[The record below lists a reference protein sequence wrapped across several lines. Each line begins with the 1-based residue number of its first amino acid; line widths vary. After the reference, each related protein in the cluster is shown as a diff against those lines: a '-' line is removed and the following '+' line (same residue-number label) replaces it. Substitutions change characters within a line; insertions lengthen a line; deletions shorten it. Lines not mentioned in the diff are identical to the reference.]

1 MKRVY
6 MDYAA
11 TTPVAPEVL
20 EAMAPYMTEHFGN
33 PSSIHSFGRE
43 AKQTLEKARETIATL
58 LEARP
63 EEIVFTSGGSESSNL
78 AIKGC
83 AEAYSRK
90 GRHIITTS
98 VEHHASLDA
107 VKHLSKNGFEATYL
121 PVDRDG
127 LVDLN
132 ALKNALRD
140 DTILVS
146 VIHANNEVGTIQ
158 PVKEIVE
165 IAHEKGALVH
175 VDSVQ
180 VVGSLPVSVRDL
192 DIDLM
197 SMSAH
202 KFYGPKGMGGLYV
215 KRGVRI
221 LPLIH
226 GGPHEKKLRAGTQ
239 NVAGA
244 VGMAK
249 ALELAVERMGDEV
262 PRLTGLR
269 DKMIEEITSRID
281 HVRLNGHRIKRLP
294 NNVNV
299 SVEYVEGEA
308 MLLNLDLKGIAV
320 SSGSAC
326 SSGSLEPS
334 HVLMAMGI
342 PHEIAHGSLRFTLGR
357 STTEADV
364 EYVVSSLADIVAK
377 LREMSPL
384 YPSGPCKCKD

>member
-11 TTPVAPEVL
+11 TTPVAPEVI
-20 EAMAPYMTEHFGN
+20 EAMMPYMTEHFGN
-33 PSSIHSFGRE
+33 PSSIHSSGRE
-43 AKQTLEKARETIATL
+43 ARQALEKARETIATL
-58 LEARP
+58 LEAKP
-63 EEIVFTSGGSESSNL
+63 EEVVFTSGGSESSNV

-83 AEAYSRK
+83 AEANSKK
-90 GRHIITTS
+90 GRHIVTTS

-107 VKHLSKNGFEATYL
+107 VKHLAKNGFETTFL
-121 PVDRDG
+121 PVDKDG
-127 LVDLN
+127 LVDLS
-132 ALKNALRD
+132 ALKSALRD

-158 PVKEIVE
+158 PVKEIAD
-165 IAHEKGALVH
+165 IAHERGALFH

-192 DIDLM
+192 DVDLM

-202 KFYGPKGMGGLYV
+202 KFYGPKGVGALYV

-221 LPLIH
+221 VPLIH

-239 NVAGA
+239 DVAGA

-249 ALELAVERMGDEV
+249 ALELAVERMGDEI
-262 PRLTGLR
+262 PRLTSLR
-269 DKMIEEITSRID
+269 DRMIEGITSRID
-281 HVRLNGHRIKRLP
+281 HVRLNGHRTRRLP
-294 NNVNV
+294 NNVNI

-357 STTEADV
+357 STTEEDV
-364 EYVVSSLADIVAK
+364 EYVISTLVDVVAK
-377 LREMSPL
+377 LRQMSPL
-384 YPSGPCKCKD
+384 YPSGPCRCKE

>member
-20 EAMAPYMTEHFGN
+20 EAMVPYMTEHFGN

-43 AKQTLEKARETIATL
+43 AKQTLEKAREAIATL

-63 EEIVFTSGGSESSNL
+63 EEIVLTSGGSESSNL

-83 AEAYSRK
+83 AEAYTKK
-90 GRHIITTS
+90 GRHVITTS

-107 VKHLSKNGFEATYL
+107 VKHLAKNGFEATYL

-127 LVDLN
+127 IVDLN
-132 ALKNALRD
+132 ALRNAVRD

-158 PVKEIVE
+158 PVKEIVA

-180 VVGSLPVSVRDL
+180 VVGSMPVSVRDL
-192 DIDLM
+192 DVDLM

-249 ALELAVERMGDEV
+249 ALELAVARMGDEV

-269 DKMIEEITSRID
+269 DRMIEQITSRID
-281 HVRLNGHRIKRLP
+281 HVRLNGHRTRRLP

-364 EYVVSSLADIVAK
+364 EYVVSSLVDIVAK

-384 YPSGPCKCKD
+384 YPSGPCKCKE

>member
-1 MKRVY
+1 

-20 EAMAPYMTEHFGN
+20 EAMEPYMTEHFGN
-33 PSSIHSFGRE
+33 PSSIHSYGRE
-43 AKQTLEKARETIATL
+43 ARQALEKAREAVAAM

-78 AIKGC
+78 TIKGC
-83 AEAYSRK
+83 AEAYARK
-90 GRHIITTS
+90 GRHIVTTS

-107 VKHLSKNGFEATYL
+107 VKHLAENGFETTFL

-127 LVDLN
+127 LVDLHV
-132 ALKNALRD
+132 LRSVLRD

-165 IAHEKGALVH
+165 IAHERGALVH

-180 VVGSLPVSVRDL
+180 VVGAMPVSVREL
-192 DIDLM
+192 GVDLM

-221 LPLIH
+221 VPLIH
-226 GGPHEKKLRAGTQ
+226 GGPHERKLRAGTQ
-239 NVAGA
+239 DVAGA
-244 VGMAK
+244 VGMAR
-249 ALELAVERMGDEV
+249 ALELAIERMEDEI
-262 PRLTGLR
+262 PRLTCLR
-269 DKMIEEITSRID
+269 DKMIEAIASRID
-281 HVRLNGHRIKRLP
+281 HVRLNGHRTRRLP
-294 NNVNV
+294 NNVNI

-334 HVLMAMGI
+334 HVLMAMGV

-357 STTEADV
+357 STSEEDV
-364 EYVVSSLADIVAK
+364 EYVVSTLVDVVAK

-384 YPSGPCKCKD
+384 YPSGPCRCKD